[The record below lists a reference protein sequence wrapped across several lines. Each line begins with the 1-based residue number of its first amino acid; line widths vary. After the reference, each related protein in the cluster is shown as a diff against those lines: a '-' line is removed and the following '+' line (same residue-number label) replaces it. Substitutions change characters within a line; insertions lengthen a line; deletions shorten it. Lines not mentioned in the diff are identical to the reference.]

1 MKKLEKRFTMNA
13 DKVGNNIFTQVK
25 REGNVAIYERS
36 WPDGPVKSY
45 EVFIIKVV
53 EKGTPLPNGKKV
65 EETYESYPGAASF
78 GRTAYDCKTLENAED
93 RFVELQE
100 KVKKKQEAKE
110 ESFST
115 GKVVRGRRAKKV
127 QVDVPKNK
135 FTMKFLISET
145 GQNQPTL
152 YQIVKRWTD
161 EGKVKVVGT
170 RRKEGQRGRAEVVYE
185 AV

>member
-1 MKKLEKRFTMNA
+1 
-13 DKVGNNIFTQVK
+13 
-25 REGNVAIYERS
+25 
-36 WPDGPVKSY
+36 
-45 EVFIIKVV
+45 
-53 EKGTPLPNGKKV
+53 
-65 EETYESYPGAASF
+65 
-78 GRTAYDCKTLENAED
+78 
-93 RFVELQE
+93 
-100 KVKKKQEAKE
+100 
-110 ESFST
+110 
-115 GKVVRGRRAKKV
+115 V